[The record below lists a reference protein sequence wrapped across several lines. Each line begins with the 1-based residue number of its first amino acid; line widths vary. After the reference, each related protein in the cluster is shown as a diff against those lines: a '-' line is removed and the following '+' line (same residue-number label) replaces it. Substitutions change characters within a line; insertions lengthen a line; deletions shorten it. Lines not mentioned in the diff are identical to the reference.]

1 MPLHKY
7 PPKIWEAMK
16 LKQGIYA
23 RLPKHYLRSLEE
35 TTQPTPVHWKA
46 LGIKYRANPKTGHK
60 ERVQDVPIP
69 IYYPPESQDGLWG
82 GEGWISG
89 FRYANNDKLS
99 TRLERVWKPQL
110 FSRELYSEILN
121 HKFTITV
128 TARALDLIDA
138 AYGFDYYIL
147 RTPKED
153 LNSKLGMDLRRA
165 MLLRLA
171 FKDTQL
177 YPEDPAKRETIYT
190 KYKQQFEIPA
200 EEAEWVGLSVDEAV
214 EKQRQLEHK
223 EPEPLFK
230 SCVENLV
237 KELAIQKLSEP
248 QLVEKK

>member
-7 PPKIWEAMK
+7 SSKIWDVLK

-23 RLPKHYLRSLEE
+23 RLPKHYLKSLEQKE
-35 TTQPTPVHWKA
+35 PSPVHWKP
-46 LGIKYRANPKTGHK
+46 LGVQYRANPTTGQK

-69 IYYPPESQDGLWG
+69 IYYPPQSQDGLWG

-89 FRYANNDKLS
+89 FRYANNDKMS
-99 TRLERVWKPQL
+99 NRLKKTWKPQL
-110 FSRELYSEILN
+110 FKRELYSEILD

-128 TARALDLIDA
+128 TPRTLNLIDA
-138 AYGFDYYIL
+138 AFGFDFYIL

-153 LNSKLGMDLRRA
+153 LNSKLGMDLKRA

-171 FKDTQL
+171 RRNTEL
-177 YPEDPAKRETIYT
+177 YPSDPVKAEKVYN
-190 KYKQQFEIPA
+190 KYKQQFEIPE
-200 EEAEWVGLSVDEAV
+200 EEAEWLGLSLEEAV

-230 SCVENLV
+230 ACVEELV
-237 KELAIQKLSEP
+237 EQLHVQKLSEP
-248 QLVEKK
+248 HLIEKK